1 MPNTTWKNGRKF
13 SFPVRD
19 RHGNNINF
27 RLKCQP
33 DKGNKRFV
41 LRWQNPSVLN
51 PITGKK
57 KSEYKNFETYE
68 EAFQYIKNFE
78 FKEDQRNSGA
88 KQRLTFLS
96 DEQLRD
102 AEMAISLLPND
113 LSLKVVAESYL
124 AELPNKEA
132 TINEVYQEWIQEAE
146 RANKRSSTISSRK
159 DTTREFRKLYGTKK
173 AHKVTFK
180 DVEAIVFKN
189 LKNGNKPSSQTIKN
203 RWSGIRA
210 LMNRA
215 ISKGYLR
222 KDGNPCETYNGFS
235 ELPSSTPNKNF
246 LTVSQTQALIKNATE
261 YKEGIM
267 LAYFSLACFSGLRP
281 HEIHGD
287 AFRSPKD
294 CDPLTWNDIDLDSD
308 NPEIFVS
315 EEQAKTRLTRW
326 APLGEHNINLRILL
340 NYAKELGHDLIT
352 TKNFKENWRAVVKL
366 SELSFEGS
374 DADSPRRSFASYLHN
389 KNRTIADKELS
400 RIMGNS
406 PYVLNKHY
414 KTIIQSGEGTKYF
427 RIGPSGLL
435 LDENQLLTAKDREI
449 KRLQNFWKSNLDS
462 YAKKASLDF

>member
-1 MPNTTWKNGRKF
+1 M
-13 SFPVRD
+13 
-19 RHGNNINF
+19 
-27 RLKCQP
+27 
-33 DKGNKRFV
+33 
-41 LRWQNPSVLN
+41 
-51 PITGKK
+51 
-57 KSEYKNFETYE
+57 
-68 EAFQYIKNFE
+68 
-78 FKEDQRNSGA
+78 
-88 KQRLTFLS
+88 
-96 DEQLRD
+96 
-102 AEMAISLLPND
+102 
-113 LSLKVVAESYL
+113 
-124 AELPNKEA
+124 
-132 TINEVYQEWIQEAE
+132 QEAE

-159 DTTREFRKLYGTKK
+159 DTTREFRKLYGSKK

-180 DVEAIVFKN
+180 DVESIVFKN

-261 YKEGIM
+261 YKDGIM

-294 CDPLTWNDIDLDSD
+294 CDPLIWNDIDLNSD

-315 EEQAKTRLTRW
+315 EEQAKTRVTRW
-326 APLGEHNINLRILL
+326 APLGDHNMNLRILL
-340 NYAKELGHDLIT
+340 NYAKGLGHDLIT

-374 DADSPRRSFASYLHN
+374 DADSPRRSFATYLHN

-414 KTIIQSGEGTKYF
+414 KTIIQSGEGKKYF

-435 LDENQLLTAKDREI
+435 LDENQLLTEKDREI
-449 KRLQNFWKSNLDS
+449 KRLQNLWKGKLGS
-462 YAKKASLDF
+462 YAKKDSLDF